1 MRVIRWLPGRLL
13 SALVVLLGASIL
25 IFAAVRSLPGDFA
38 QIVLGPLSDEAQRAE
53 LRETFGFDR
62 SLPEQYLLWLG
73 NAARGDFGVSLASQQ
88 PVVDEL
94 LSRLPVTA
102 LLAAMAMLL
111 TIAIGIPL
119 GVYAG
124 THASTGRGGVA
135 TRIVSTIGISF
146 PEFVLGCLVVFLFS
160 RFSLGLS
167 VGTFVSP
174 TADFGGGLVSLL
186 LPAIVLSIFCVA
198 ATARTTRDAVM
209 NVLVEPHIAASVAR
223 GERKWFIVRHHVL
236 RNALIPVLTLTATI
250 TAALLG
256 GTIIVE
262 RVFNVPGI
270 GSYLVLALDRRD
282 YPVIQTTV
290 LLATAVFVLSSLII
304 DVLTGIID
312 PRVSVESRAKA
323 RSSRRSRLLGG
334 LRGRRA
340 VAGPASV
347 TRADASPGSRA
358 DAPPV
363 AADAGL
369 QADTELKGSRA

>member
-62 SLPEQYLLWLG
+62 SIVEQYLLWLAG
-73 NAARGDFGVSLASQQ
+73 AARGDFGVSLASQQ
-88 PVVDEL
+88 PVLGEL
-94 LSRLPVTA
+94 ASRLPVTA
-102 LLAAMAMLL
+102 LLAAIAMLL
-111 TIAIGIPL
+111 TIAIGVPL

-124 THASTGRGGVA
+124 THASSGKGSVA

-167 VGTFVSP
+167 VGTFTSP
-174 TADFGGGLVSLL
+174 AADLGGGIVSLL
-186 LPAIVLSIFCVA
+186 LPAVVLSIFCVA

-209 NVLVEPHIAASVAR
+209 AVLVEPHIAASIAR
-223 GERKWFIVRHHVL
+223 GEPKWFIVRHHVL

-256 GTIIVE
+256 GAVIVE

-304 DVLTGIID
+304 DVLTGVID
-312 PRVSVESRAKA
+312 PRISVGAKRASKVRA
-323 RSSRRSRLLGG
+323 LA
-334 LRGRRA
+334 RGRRA
-340 VAGPASV
+340 
-347 TRADASPGSRA
+347 
-358 DAPPV
+358 
-363 AADAGL
+363 
-369 QADTELKGSRA
+369 